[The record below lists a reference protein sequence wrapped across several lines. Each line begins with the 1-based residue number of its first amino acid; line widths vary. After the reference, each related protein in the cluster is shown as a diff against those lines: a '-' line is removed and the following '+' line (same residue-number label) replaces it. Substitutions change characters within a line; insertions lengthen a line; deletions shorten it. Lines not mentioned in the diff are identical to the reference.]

1 MEKQKMITEHN
12 SLIPEGER
20 LAINRI
26 YFIVNPAAKNERSQK
41 LWGKVESSLNIPHTV
56 FYTEQKGHAESIV
69 RDILQKT
76 TFRTLLVSVGGDGT
90 LHEVINGAQGYPH
103 AVITS
108 IPAGSGND
116 FVRGVQKTKNVKEAL
131 DLIAQA
137 ESSQVAVD
145 IGQFMIDGEQRH
157 FVNSIGIGIDA
168 EVIYA
173 MNQSKIKKW
182 FNIFKAG
189 KLAYIYT
196 FIKKV
201 ITYKRSDMEISI
213 DGKDFYF
220 KNVWFIVVA
229 NQSFFGGGMNI
240 SPASK
245 TNDGKFEVL
254 AVHTISPLKMLLV
267 FISVYWGGHLRIKHV
282 DMFTGKTIRIHS
294 IDSVRIQADGE
305 FVGSTSVNIQVAE
318 RDLHVCQ
325 KR

>member
-12 SLIPEGER
+12 SINPEGDR
-20 LAINRI
+20 LKINRI
-26 YFIVNPAAKNERSQK
+26 YFIVNPAAKNERSRE
-41 LWGKVESSLNIPHTV
+41 LWRKIENSLNIPHTV
-56 FYTEQKGHAESIV
+56 FYTEHMGHAEAIV

-76 TFRTLLVSVGGDGT
+76 TFRTLFVSVGGDGT

-103 AVITS
+103 AIITS

-131 DLIAQA
+131 DLISQA
-137 ESSQVAVD
+137 DSSHVAVD
-145 IGQFMIDGEQRH
+145 LGQFIIEGEQRH

-173 MNQSKIKKW
+173 MNQSTIKKW

-213 DGKDFYF
+213 DGNEFYF
-220 KNVWFIVVA
+220 KKVWFIVVA
-229 NQSFFGGGMNI
+229 NQPFFGGGINI

-245 TNDGKFEVL
+245 SSDGKFEVL
-254 AVHTISPLKMLLV
+254 AVHTISPLKLLLV

-282 DMFTGKTIRIHS
+282 DMFTGKRIRIRS
-294 IDSVRIQADGE
+294 FDSVRIQADGE
-305 FVGSTSVNIQVAE
+305 IVGSTSVDIQVAE

-325 KR
+325 KK

>member
-1 MEKQKMITEHN
+1 MITEHK
-12 SLIPEGER
+12 R
-20 LAINRI
+20 LTINRI
-26 YFIVNPAAKNERSQK
+26 YFIVNPAAKNERSRK
-41 LWGKVESSLNIPHTV
+41 LWGKIESNLSIPHTV
-56 FYTEQKGHAESIV
+56 FFTEFKGHAEFIV

-76 TFRTLLVSVGGDGT
+76 TRGTLLVSVGGDGT
-90 LHEVINGAQGYPH
+90 LHEVINGAQGHPH
-103 AVITS
+103 AVIAS

-116 FVRGVQKTKNVKEAL
+116 FVRGVQKTKNIEDAL
-131 DLIAQA
+131 DLITQA
-137 ESSQVAVD
+137 DSSHGAVD
-145 IGQFMIDGEQRH
+145 LGQFMIDGEKRH

-173 MNQSKIKKW
+173 MNHSKIKKW

-201 ITYKRSDMEISI
+201 ITYKRSDMEVSI
-213 DGKDFYF
+213 DGKKLYF
-220 KNVWFIVVA
+220 KKVWFIVAA
-229 NQSFFGGGMNI
+229 NQPFFGGGINI

-245 TNDGKFEVL
+245 TNDGTLEVL
-254 AVHTISPLKMLLV
+254 AVHTISPLKLLLV

-294 IDSVRIQADGE
+294 LDSVRIQADGE
-305 FVGSTSVNIQVAE
+305 FVGSTSVDIQVAE
-318 RDLHVCQ
+318 HNLNVCQ